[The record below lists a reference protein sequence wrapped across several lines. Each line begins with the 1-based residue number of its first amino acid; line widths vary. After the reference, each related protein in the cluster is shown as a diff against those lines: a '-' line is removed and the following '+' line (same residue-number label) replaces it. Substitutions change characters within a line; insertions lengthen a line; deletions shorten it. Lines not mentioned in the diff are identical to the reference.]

1 MYLLASLIL
10 CGFQRFHF
18 IENNKN
24 GIRMQGS
31 MFSVLCM
38 DLVNTLGCFV
48 LNPVYH
54 DSKKNNAS
62 KEI

>member
-1 MYLLASLIL
+1 
-10 CGFQRFHF
+10 
-18 IENNKN
+18 
-24 GIRMQGS
+24 